1 MAVIGPYC
9 EISVIVMCLG
19 RGSVV
24 CLNNHV
30 QRLHRLDVSVLFAIF
45 CCLWRLRS
53 RGPTFAT
60 KNFSRANLG
69 ASAED
74 VHVDQ

>member
-30 QRLHRLDVSVLFAIF
+30 QWLHRLDVSVVIWVILLLFF
-45 CCLWRLRS
+45 FHVLS
-53 RGPTFAT
+53 
-60 KNFSRANLG
+60 
-69 ASAED
+69 D
-74 VHVDQ
+74 VK